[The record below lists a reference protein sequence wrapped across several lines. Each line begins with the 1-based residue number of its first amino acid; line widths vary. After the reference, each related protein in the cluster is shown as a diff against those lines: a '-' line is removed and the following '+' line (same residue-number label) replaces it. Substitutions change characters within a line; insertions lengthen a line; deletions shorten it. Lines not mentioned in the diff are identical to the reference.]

1 MAFFLLVFTFG
12 FFFWLGPNVLAY
24 DFPGKGDAAAW
35 SEALPHYNL
44 ANRYLEANR
53 LDEALEHYERAVELY
68 QYDAD
73 FYVNLGVTKRKLQ
86 DYRGAETAFR
96 QAIAIN
102 KQDWL
107 SWSNLANSLLKQD
120 RLSETIAA
128 FEECLKRNPPKS
140 EREAILKDIADIK
153 KVLSYRGGGSNA
165 GSAGGAKPVSA
176 SKQNKKQAA
185 VSTAKSTIKTGKKD
199 QKEDQKEDQQKDQFR
214 ESGSGWDYVR

>member
-1 MAFFLLVFTFG
+1 MPFYLLFFIACL
-12 FFFWLGPNVLAY
+12 FFSQPVLAY

-86 DYRGAETAFR
+86 DYKGAEAAFR

-128 FEECLKRNPPKS
+128 FEECLKRNPPKQ
-140 EREAILKDIADIK
+140 EKEAILKDIADIK
-153 KVLSYRGGGSNA
+153 KVLSYRAGGTNK
-165 GSAGGAKPVSA
+165 GSAGGAKPSG
-176 SKQNKKQAA
+176 
-185 VSTAKSTIKTGKKD
+185 TAKEKKSESGKNTGKDKVPVQSTKV
-199 QKEDQKEDQQKDQFR
+199 QKEKNEQQRDSQ
-214 ESGSGWDYVR
+214 SGWDYVR